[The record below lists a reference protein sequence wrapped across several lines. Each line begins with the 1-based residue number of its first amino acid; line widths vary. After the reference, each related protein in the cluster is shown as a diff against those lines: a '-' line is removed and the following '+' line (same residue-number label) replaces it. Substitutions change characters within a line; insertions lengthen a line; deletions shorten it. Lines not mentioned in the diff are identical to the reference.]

1 MATAARDSESR
12 AIAKIRK
19 KRGSV
24 AIPAPR
30 SKRPPPADAEFPA
43 AML

>member
-1 MATAARDSESR
+1 MASR

-24 AIPAPR
+24 AIPASG
-30 SKRPPPADAEFPA
+30 SKLDGDG
-43 AML
+43 ML